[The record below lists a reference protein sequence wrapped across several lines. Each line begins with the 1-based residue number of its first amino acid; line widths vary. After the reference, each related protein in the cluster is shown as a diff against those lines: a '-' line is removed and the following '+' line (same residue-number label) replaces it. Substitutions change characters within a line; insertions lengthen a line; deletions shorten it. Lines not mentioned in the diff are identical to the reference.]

1 MTDIHIAGVQLL
13 DASGTAL
20 AVFQAAGP
28 ITVRLRYQAS
38 RPVVTPHFAVDV
50 YRAADG
56 DYCTGLN
63 TRLDRRSFG
72 TLEGDG
78 HVDLVIDSRGLRP
91 GAYVLSVGILEARS
105 CRTLDVHHR
114 AYQFSIATQ
123 TNAHGPAVFGRDWHD
138 RQRATDRLAIKKE
151 LSQ

>member
-1 MTDIHIAGVQLL
+1 MTDIRIAGVELL
-13 DASGTAL
+13 DASGTL

-38 RPVVTPHFAVDV
+38 RPVGTPISRPTSTALTAIRGPQ
-50 YRAADG
+50 YPS
-56 DYCTGLN
+56 
-63 TRLDRRSFG
+63 RLAQLRHA
-72 TLEGDG
+72 EGDG